1 MQGKITLITPPDIFE
16 NNNTSVLFIH
26 LSDQDQDAV
35 SKWLKSATIDQDLN
49 FYIYSGEPNLPWL
62 LYAIGCC
69 QYKYIDL
76 DSLNY
81 VTQAMSGY
89 MLSKPGFTYKISD
102 EAVAEVYS
110 HINHN
115 RVNQIES
122 FLERILSDQTK

>member
-16 NNNTSVLFIH
+16 NNNASVLFIH
-26 LSDQDQDAV
+26 LSDQDQDSV
-35 SKWLKSATIDQDLN
+35 SKWLSTAQIDQDIN
-49 FYIYSGEPNLPWL
+49 FYVYSGEPNLPWL
-62 LYAIGCC
+62 LYAMGCC
-69 QYKYIDL
+69 EYKYIDL
-76 DSLNY
+76 DSVNY

-89 MLSKPGFTYKISD
+89 ILSKPGFSYKISD
-102 EAVAEVYS
+102 EDVAAVYS